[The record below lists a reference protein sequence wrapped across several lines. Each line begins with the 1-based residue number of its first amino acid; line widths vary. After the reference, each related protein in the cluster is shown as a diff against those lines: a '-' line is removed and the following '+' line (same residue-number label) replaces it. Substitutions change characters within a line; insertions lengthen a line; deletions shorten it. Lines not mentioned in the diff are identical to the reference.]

1 MMTYCRRQLMDIH
14 IQCKYKA
21 KEVNI
26 MKAIEVNNLT
36 KHYEKVKAV
45 DNISF
50 SIEEGK
56 ICGILGP
63 NGSGKTTTIKSI
75 CDLIIPDEGNIKVLG
90 KENRKAMDNISAV
103 FEGTRNLY
111 WRLTPRENLRYFAGI
126 RGLGGEVIE
135 KNIDE
140 LLERF
145 NLADKKDTMVNKLSR
160 GMQQKVA
167 IAMTLICDTEIILL
181 DEPTL
186 GLDVQSYMDIK
197 EMLADIAKTTNKT
210 ILLSTHNMN
219 LVQDICDDVVI
230 LNKGRIIAQD
240 TVENLM
246 DMFESKTYEIVLT
259 ESLSKKDEEYLSTL
273 DYDFYFINNKS
284 KLEIDIFNI
293 EEIYNI
299 IDKLRERNILI
310 KEIKQKDN
318 NFERIFLNITN
329 EEVR

>member
-1 MMTYCRRQLMDIH
+1 
-14 IQCKYKA
+14 
-21 KEVNI
+21 

-36 KHYEKVKAV
+36 KYYDKVKAV
-45 DNISF
+45 NNISF
-50 SIEEGK
+50 SIKEGK

-63 NGSGKTTTIKSI
+63 NGSGKTTTIKCI

-90 KENRKAMDNISAV
+90 KENGKAMDNISAV

-126 RGLGGEVIE
+126 RGLGGEAIE
-135 KNIDE
+135 RNIDE

-167 IAMTLICDTEIILL
+167 IAMTLVCDTEIILL

-197 EMLADIAKTTNKT
+197 EMLEDIAKTTNKT

-230 LNKGRIIAQD
+230 LNKGKIIVQD

-246 DMFESKTYEIVLT
+246 DMFDSKTYEIVLT

-273 DYDFYFINNKS
+273 DYNFYFINNKS

-299 IDKLRERNILI
+299 IDKLRDRNILL

>member
-1 MMTYCRRQLMDIH
+1 
-14 IQCKYKA
+14 
-21 KEVNI
+21 
-26 MKAIEVNNLT
+26 MKAIEVNSLT
-36 KHYEKVKAV
+36 KHYGKVKAV

-126 RGLGGEVIE
+126 RGLGGEAIE

-145 NLADKKDTMVNKLSR
+145 NLADKKDTMVNELSR

-167 IAMTLICDTEIILL
+167 IAMTLVCDTEIILL

-197 EMLADIAKTTNKT
+197 EMLSDITTKMSKT

-219 LVQDICDDVVI
+219 LVQDICDDVII
-230 LNKGRIIAQD
+230 LNKGKIIAHD

-246 DMFESKTYEIVLT
+246 DMFESMTYEIVLGK
-259 ESLSKKDEEYLSTL
+259 SLSKEDEEYLSNL
-273 DYDFYFINNKS
+273 NSDFFLVNNRT
-284 KLEIDIFNI
+284 KLEIDIFDI
-293 EEIYNI
+293 KELYII
-299 IDKLRERNILI
+299 IDELKEKNIYI
-310 KEIKQKDN
+310 KEIKRKDN

-329 EEVR
+329 EEVD